1 MAPDAS
7 AGLKGLH
14 VVVVDD
20 EEGPRGLFSEVLE
33 MVGARVTVASS
44 AREALAIIERDMPDV
59 LVSDIMM
66 PGEDGYWLI
75 DAVRLLSSEG
85 RGRLPALAI
94 TGDPVQHA
102 RDRVLRAGYD
112 AHMAKPMRVDA
123 LCASVARLAG
133 RPWEGI
139 G

>member
-1 MAPDAS
+1 V
-7 AGLKGLH
+7 LKGVH

-20 EEGPRGLFSEVLE
+20 EDDPRALFSEVLA
-33 MVGARVTVASS
+33 MAGARVTVASS
-44 AREALAIIERDMPDV
+44 AREALGIIERDVPDV

-75 DAVRLLSSEG
+75 EAVRLLPSEG
-85 RGRLPALAI
+85 NRRIRALAI

-112 AHMAKPMRVDA
+112 AHISKPMGVDA
-123 LCASVARLAG
+123 LCALVARLVG
-133 RPWEGI
+133 RERS
-139 G
+139 

>member
-1 MAPDAS
+1 MAPDA
-7 AGLKGLH
+7 AAVLKGVH

-20 EEGPRGLFSEVLE
+20 EDDPRALFGEVLE
-33 MVGARVTVASS
+33 MAGARVTVAAS
-44 AREALAIIERDMPDV
+44 AREALAIIERDVPDV

-75 DAVRLLSSEG
+75 EAVRLLPSEG
-85 RGRLPALAI
+85 RRRIRALAI

-112 AHMAKPMRVDA
+112 AHIGKPMGVDA
-123 LCASVARLAG
+123 LCALVARLVG
-133 RPWEGI
+133 RS
-139 G
+139 